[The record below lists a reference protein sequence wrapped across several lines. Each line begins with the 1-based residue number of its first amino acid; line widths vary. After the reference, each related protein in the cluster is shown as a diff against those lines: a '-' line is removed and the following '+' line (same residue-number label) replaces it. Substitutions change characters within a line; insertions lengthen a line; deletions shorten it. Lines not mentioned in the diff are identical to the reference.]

1 MLKERGI
8 TIKEAME
15 MEPLKTSKLI
25 AGSKGAGNIITRLNI
40 MADCEI
46 VDWVGEGE
54 LLLTTV
60 LAMGSIVDQFED
72 LIKGLHKKGLAGLAI
87 KTGSYAMGIDNRLIE
102 AAERSGFP
110 LIELDPKVPFS
121 EITNTL
127 SSHIFNKQAAIIV
140 KLEKTHNYL
149 TDIVLNGGGL
159 KEIAK
164 AIYNTIEN
172 PVVIKDCIFGG
183 SEGEDG
189 TESGQVLSKNLLPIV
204 YREERLNNIFS
215 KYAGETFESTDNIN
229 GRIVTRLNVPI
240 LASNQVYGY
249 ILLWELNKP
258 IGTLDLRILETASP
272 VIALEIV
279 KRMSVYQVES
289 RYKME
294 FLENLLSRDAS
305 MQNLA
310 FERAHFFDLE
320 ETGGYTVMIVSVESS
335 EPPKKEQEMTAK
347 DLFNQYKNSII
358 QEIEMVLK
366 LENEKFVIGEKSDSI
381 IILLQAGEDADQLL
395 AKTKSEKIGEKIVK
409 IVDTKYYKTKISIGI
424 GRHYRNPR
432 ELWKSYN
439 EARKALNLGS
449 FDMQKRVIHF
459 ESLGVYKILCNESLD
474 SELTMFYKTTIYPL
488 IEYDRRKRTDFIP
501 TLQAYFETNGNLKKM
516 ADILYTHYNTILYRL
531 QRIQQVAGIDLRSP
545 SDRLNLEIGLKIM
558 NIIEGK
564 KS

>member
-8 TIKEAME
+8 TIREALE

-25 AGSKGAGNIITRLNI
+25 AGNAGAGNIITQLNI

-46 VDWVGEGE
+46 ADWVGEGE

-60 LAMGSIVDQFED
+60 LAMSSISEQYDE
-72 LIKGLHKKGLAGLAI
+72 LIKKLHRKGLAGLAV
-87 KTGSYAMGIDNRLIE
+87 KTGSFATGLDSRLVE
-102 AAERSGFP
+102 AAERCGFP

-183 SEGEDG
+183 NEGEDG
-189 TESGQVLSKNLLPIV
+189 TESGQVLTKNLLPIV
-204 YREERLNNIFS
+204 YREERLNDLFG
-215 KYAGETFESTDNIN
+215 KYMDEAFESTDNIN
-229 GRIVTRLNVPI
+229 GRLVSRLNVPI
-240 LASNQVYGY
+240 LASNQVYGC
-249 ILLWELNKP
+249 IMLWELNKP
-258 IGTLDLRILETASP
+258 IGTLDLRILETAST

-289 RYKME
+289 RYRME

-305 MQNLA
+305 MQSLA

-320 ETGGYTVMIVSVESS
+320 EKGGYTVMVVSVESN
-335 EPPKKEQEMTAK
+335 EPRKKDQEMTAK

-358 QEIEMVLK
+358 QEVETVLK
-366 LENEKFVIGEKSDSI
+366 QQNEKFVIGEKSDSI
-381 IILLQAGEDADQLL
+381 IILLQASEDSERVSAMSKPE
-395 AKTKSEKIGEKIVK
+395 KTGEKIVK
-409 IVDTKYYKTKISIGI
+409 IVDAKYYKTKITIGI
-424 GRHYRNPR
+424 GRHYVNPR

-439 EARKALNLGS
+439 EARKALTLGS
-449 FDMQKRVIHF
+449 FDSEKRVIHF
-459 ESLGVYKILCNESLD
+459 ESLGVYKILCNESLN
-474 SELTMFYKTTIYPL
+474 SELEMFYKTTVYPL
-488 IEYDRRKRTDFIP
+488 IEYDRKKRTEFIP

-516 ADILYTHYNTILYRL
+516 AETLYTHYNTILYRL